1 MYSLTIEVAVEE
13 NETHFTI
20 TPRSLIMS
28 EEIKVIKECEY
39 EYTEVKRRGFVKNL
53 AMLRDNTTNRRY
65 VIWKNMY
72 NGKVYIS

>member
-20 TPRSLIMS
+20 TPKSLIMS
-28 EEIKVIKECEY
+28 EEIKVIKESEY
-39 EYTEVKRRGFVKNL
+39 EYTEVKRRGIVKNL
-53 AMLRDNTTNRRY
+53 AMLRDNTTNRRF

-72 NGKVYIS
+72 NGKLYIS